1 MKKRRTPHKARGP
14 LIPPNKVIY
23 SRKIYNRKDQPKGDE
38 EDGQKHETHTETNYS
53 C

>member
-1 MKKRRTPHKARGP
+1 MKKKITQTKVRGP
-14 LIPPNKVIY
+14 LIPPNQVIR

-38 EDGQKHETHTETNYS
+38 EDGQKYETHTETCHS